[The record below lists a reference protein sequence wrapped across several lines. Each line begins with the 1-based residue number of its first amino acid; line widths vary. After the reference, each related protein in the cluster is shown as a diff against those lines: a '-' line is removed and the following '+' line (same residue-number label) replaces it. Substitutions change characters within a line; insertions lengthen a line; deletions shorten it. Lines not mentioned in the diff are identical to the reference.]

1 MKVEVDLTEYGVKA
15 PKWYDPINPHVI
27 NASGGSGGSNDVELT
42 WEEYEALSE
51 EEKMSGTNY
60 FITNIGNSK
69 SLTKKVLAFKERPF
83 SLNTDY
89 SFSLSE
95 SFLNFDYI
103 SVELKNGAGLRSITT
118 FPTQSYTTGTIEIYI
133 TAGVSSTFNGRADL
147 FITNGVNAI
156 YTIYENNGSML
167 TQYTDVLVTGYRYER
182 VVVPNQMVNY
192 STV

>member
-15 PKWYDPINPHVI
+15 PKWYDPINPRVI

-42 WEEYEALSE
+42 LAEYEALSE
-51 EEKMSGTNY
+51 EEKMNGSNY
-60 FITNIGNSK
+60 FITDIGNPK

-133 TAGVSSTFNGRADL
+133 TAGVSSTFNG
-147 FITNGVNAI
+147 
-156 YTIYENNGSML
+156 S
-167 TQYTDVLVTGYRYER
+167 
-182 VVVPNQMVNY
+182 
-192 STV
+192 